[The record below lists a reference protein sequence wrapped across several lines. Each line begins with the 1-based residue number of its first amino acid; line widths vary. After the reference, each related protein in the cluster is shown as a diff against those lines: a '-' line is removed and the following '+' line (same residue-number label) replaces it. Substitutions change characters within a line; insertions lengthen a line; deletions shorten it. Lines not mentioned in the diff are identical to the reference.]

1 MIRRARCSQ
10 RWCRTATAALLLVC
24 GLTYGALLRYYIAR
38 RGPPPFES
46 IVDEANT
53 RMSTIVPAE
62 SPAPR
67 PPNQTAAKLVVDLYE
82 SAGCSGEMISV
93 AQESSEMNCA
103 RCFDFCTKDFPGGG
117 QVSGNAKSLR
127 VRGGPGAVGLY
138 GDCSGHWNYID
149 PHFQTFA
156 MVADGCVKIVG
167 TRPVSHLRFYPASTG
182 RQPPPL
188 WAASVAREGVHDE
201 AVILR
206 RLRYWESEADVS
218 RCVACCTLFL
228 AALLGACVAV
238 CAFIWKSDRWCQHS
252 AAGQHSDM
260 LSSQLL
266 PDCCGL
272 RLQWSRGRTKPTADG
287 RRRPICAVLRR
298 LRRCVRRTTPHESKA
313 ALWSVPLVWLSRE
326 STFHSSAVRC
336 SASHRVLSANAV
348 QSAFGAA
355 FGAAFA
361 PPKGPT
367 LRRQWWLWSQC
378 GRMCAPECCGS
389 DRLQQHAHRL
399 RVRVCARVAHEP
411 HSRHPSAQA
420 VVSRRR
426 RTPTR
431 TRTHTRTR
439 TRSLE

>member
-1 MIRRARCSQ
+1 MEGVNGFHGTLLAMCTEGCCDHVACRSARLVWPALSLLSHANHRPVPRRLNFGFRAQPNQKPWLCARTMIRRARCSQ

-38 RGPPPFES
+38 RGPSPFES
-46 IVDEANT
+46 IIVDEAST
-53 RMSTIVPAE
+53 RMSTIVAAE

-82 SAGCSGEMISV
+82 SAGCSGQMISV

-103 RCFDFCTKDFPGGG
+103 RCFDFCTKDCPGGG

-167 TRPVSHLRFYPASTG
+167 TRPVSHLRFYPASAE

-218 RCVACCTLFL
+218 RSVACCTLFL

-252 AAGQHSDM
+252 AASTPICFRR
-260 LSSQLL
+260 SS
-266 PDCCGL
+266 C
-272 RLQWSRGRTKPTADG
+272 PTAVEP
-287 RRRPICAVLRR
+287 RPNQADRERPSPTDLCCSTSTAAVRPTDHSILNQSRSVVRPACLAQQRIDISQQCSAVQCVAPLSFGQFSAISLGHSLRR
-298 LRRCVRRTTPHESKA
+298 SFRAT
-313 ALWSVPLVWLSRE
+313 
-326 STFHSSAVRC
+326 
-336 SASHRVLSANAV
+336 
-348 QSAFGAA
+348 Q
-355 FGAAFA
+355 
-361 PPKGPT
+361 PT
-367 LRRQWWLWSQC
+367 HRRQ
-378 GRMCAPECCGS
+378 
-389 DRLQQHAHRL
+389 
-399 RVRVCARVAHEP
+399 
-411 HSRHPSAQA
+411 
-420 VVSRRR
+420 
-426 RTPTR
+426 
-431 TRTHTRTR
+431 
-439 TRSLE
+439 

>member
-167 TRPVSHLRFYPASTG
+167 TRPVSHLRFYPASIG

-252 AAGQHSDM
+252 AASTPICFRRSSCPTAVACDCSGAEAEPSRPRTAVADRFVLFYVDCGGASDGP
-260 LSSQLL
+260 LHTKAKPL
-266 PDCCGL
+266 CGL
-272 RLQWSRGRTKPTADG
+272 SRLFGSAENRPFTA
-287 RRRPICAVLRR
+287 V
-298 LRRCVRRTTPHESKA
+298 RCGAVRRTAFFRPMRCNQPWAQPSA
-313 ALWSVPLVWLSRE
+313 QLSR
-326 STFHSSAVRC
+326 HP
-336 SASHRVLSANAV
+336 RV
-348 QSAFGAA
+348 
-355 FGAAFA
+355 
-361 PPKGPT
+361 PPSGG
-367 LRRQWWLWSQC
+367 SGGC
-378 GRMCAPECCGS
+378 GRMRS
-389 DRLQQHAHRL
+389 H
-399 RVRVCARVAHEP
+399 VRVGVLRIG
-411 HSRHPSAQA
+411 
-420 VVSRRR
+420 
-426 RTPTR
+426 
-431 TRTHTRTR
+431 
-439 TRSLE
+439 